1 MIKCIAIDMD
11 GTLLNSKQKI
21 SAENKEAILK
31 AQEQGIEVV
40 VATGRSYI
48 EAIHVIEEAQIIS
61 PIISINGAVVMDKEG
76 QKVVSNPIN
85 PDGVK
90 LAIHVLENHGIYYE
104 IYTSDGIYSN
114 DKDRSIATIV
124 DVFCTANP
132 QLDPMEVTELA
143 RNRFEIGHVKEVE
156 SYSRLMEDDSLEFY
170 KLLVFSADLE
180 RLGEAG
186 GRLKRIDGLA
196 ITSSGR
202 ENLEIN
208 SMDAQKGIALEKF
221 VREKGIALSET
232 MALGDNFND
241 VSMFERVGLAVA
253 MGNAPSEI
261 QKICHEVTDT
271 NENNGVANAI
281 LKVIGESTP

>member
-21 SAENKEAILK
+21 SLQNKEAILK

-48 EAIHVIEEAQIIS
+48 EAIHIIEEAELVC
-61 PIISINGAVVMDKEG
+61 PIISINGAVVMDKQG
-76 QKVVSNPIN
+76 QKVVSNPLN
-85 PDGVK
+85 KDSVK
-90 LAIHVLENHGIYYE
+90 LAIHVLENQDIYYE
-104 IYTSDGIYSN
+104 IYTSDGVYSN
-114 DKDRSIATIV
+114 DKDRSIATLV

-132 QLDPMEVTELA
+132 QLDPLEVTELA
-143 RNRFEIGHVKEVE
+143 RKRFEIGHVKEVE
-156 SYSRLMEDDSLEFY
+156 NYGQLFDDTDLEFY

-186 GRLKRIDGLA
+186 GRLKRIEGLA

-208 SMDAQKGIALEKF
+208 SMEAQKGVALEKF

-241 VSMFERVGLAVA
+241 VSMFEKVGLAVA

-261 QKICHEVTDT
+261 QKLCHKVTDT
-271 NENNGVANAI
+271 NEENGVAKAI
-281 LKVIGESTP
+281 LEVIDE